1 MRSSEGSGALGAL
14 SLCVRLL
21 SKDFGVQGLGL
32 LGTVLIM
39 VCSSTLVPYAGYS
52 VAHYRII
59 PTPTVSQVRALF
71 ALGFEAFRGSE
82 FLAMSDALCVEPH
95 PKCHTQNVTTSTPKS
110 PVTLCWPT
118 SFHGDWLLPI
128 KPESK
133 TATPQSLT
141 LEVGS

>member
-52 VAHYRII
+52 VANYRII
-59 PTPTVSQVRALF
+59 PTPTFSQVRALF
-71 ALGFEAFRGSE
+71 ALGFEAFRVSE
-82 FLAMSDALCVEPH
+82 LLGLRSLLSRVFEP
-95 PKCHTQNVTTSTPKS
+95 
-110 PVTLCWPT
+110 
-118 SFHGDWLLPI
+118 
-128 KPESK
+128 
-133 TATPQSLT
+133 
-141 LEVGS
+141 